1 MEWFHRTPRGSVLSI
16 VDDGTE
22 WRIVYERL
30 MAPDAT
36 TLRHPP
42 LMLLVGALAVVGLI
56 AVVVTRRIGDLDDH
70 GQPAT
75 VSRRAIALLV
85 LSVVV
90 IAATFAQHVS
100 AGGTPYPRYLL
111 PALGVMATLV
121 IVGLDRLVPRVLP
134 VALVVA
140 MAWWS
145 LLHVPVAVDPTRVT
159 RSRDDGRPP
168 PELLQV
174 LPTGPVWRAFA
185 GCWIVIGCAV
195 ALAAILHASFAR
207 RPVASADVPGSDPR
221 AEGASV
227 TVGR

>member
-1 MEWFHRTPRGSVLSI
+1 MLSI
-16 VDDGTE
+16 VDDGDE
-22 WRIVYERL
+22 WRTVYERL

-42 LMLLVGALAVVGLI
+42 LMLLVGALAVVGVI

-75 VSRRAIALLV
+75 VSRRSIALLV

-111 PALGVMATLV
+111 PALGALATLV
-121 IVGLDRLVPRVLP
+121 VVGLDRLAPRVLP

-145 LLHVPVAVDPTRVT
+145 LLHVPVAVDPTLVT
-159 RSRDDGRPP
+159 RRRDDGRSP

-174 LPTGPVWRAFA
+174 LPTGPFWRTLA
-185 GCWIVIGCAV
+185 GCWIVIGYAV
-195 ALAAILHASFAR
+195 ALAAILHGWVAR
-207 RPVASADVPGSDPR
+207 EPVPSSDAPESDSQ
-221 AEGASV
+221 AERASV